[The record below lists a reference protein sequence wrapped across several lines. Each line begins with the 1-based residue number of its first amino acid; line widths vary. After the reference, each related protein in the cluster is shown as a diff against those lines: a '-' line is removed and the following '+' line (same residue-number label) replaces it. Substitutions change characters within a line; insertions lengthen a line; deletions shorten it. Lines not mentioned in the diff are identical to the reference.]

1 MNKNKEIKVNIVKRE
16 TPIESKK
23 IDDPFISYFGVD
35 KVYTPKYDA
44 LILETFVEESNILPQ
59 CIRAYKNNVITTW
72 RLRLADGLAEKEK
85 ENPEA
90 LEEKK
95 SIELLFDYSAE
106 NNLIKNLQKALEDRE
121 RTGTGYL
128 EVIRNPLNEVVGF
141 SHIPPVTMRF
151 LKPTAVIHTRVVRT
165 PYGPKHIT
173 QKRRFF
179 KFAQINSLNQKVYFK
194 DFGDP
199 RDLHYETGE
208 YGKYPYDK
216 KATEIIAFKIDAP
229 GTPYGIPRYM
239 GNLLSVLGSRKSELI
254 NYYYFENGRHIP
266 MAVIVEG
273 GVLSEEGMNNLKEY
287 LNESK
292 GVDNSHKILLLEAAP
307 EEDEAVIS
315 DEKKKQVKVRFEPL
329 AHLMQQDALFV
340 EYDEQNRK
348 KIRSSFQLPPIYT
361 GETDDYT
368 RATALESER
377 VTEKS
382 VFRPLRREIEEGIDY
397 ILEEMNIKHW
407 WFEFEDNDVKDR
419 TEISGSLQPFVS
431 QMTVNQIQ
439 SVLNIMV
446 PEIKTERYEEEW
458 ANLPIAMLGF
468 NTGLEK
474 KDKADDLKD
483 TLTDI
488 LRGLRQNEHGSHG

>member
-1 MNKNKEIKVNIVKRE
+1 MNKNKIVKASIVKRE

-23 IDDPFISYFGVD
+23 LDDPFVSYFGAD
-35 KVYTPKYDA
+35 KVYTPKFDP

-59 CIRAYKNNVITTW
+59 CIRTYKNNVIASW
-72 RLRLADGLAEKEK
+72 RLELAEGLEEKEK
-85 ENPEA
+85 DKPEA
-90 LEEKK
+90 IEEKK
-95 SIELLFDYSAE
+95 KIELLFDYSAE
-106 NNLIKNLQKALEDRE
+106 NNLIVNLQKVLEDRE

-151 LKPTAVIHTRVVRT
+151 LKPTAVIHTREVRN
-165 PYGPKHIT
+165 PYEPKTIT
-173 QKRRFF
+173 QKRKFY

-194 DFGDP
+194 EFGDP
-199 RDLHYETGE
+199 RELDFQTGE
-208 YGKYPYDK
+208 YGKIPFEK
-216 KATEIIAFKIDAP
+216 RATEIIPFKIETP

-239 GNLLSVLGSRKSELI
+239 GNLLSVLGSRKSELV

-292 GVDNSHKILLLEAAP
+292 GIDNAHKVLLLEAAP
-307 EEDEAVIS
+307 EEDDAVIS
-315 DEKKKQVKVRFEPL
+315 DDKKKQVKVRFEPL
-329 AHLMQQDALFV
+329 THLKQQDALFV
-340 EYDEQNRK
+340 EYDEKNRK

-377 VTEKS
+377 VTEKN
-382 VFRPLRREIEEGIDY
+382 VFRPLRREIEAAIDY
-397 ILEEMNIKHW
+397 VLEEMAIKHW
-407 WFEFEDNDVKDR
+407 WFKFEDKDIKDR
-419 TEISGSLQPFVS
+419 TEISQSLQPFVN

-439 SVLNIMV
+439 YLLNVLV
-446 PEIKTERYEEEW
+446 PGIQTEQYEEEW
-458 ANLPIAMLGF
+458 ANLPISMLGF
-468 NTGLEK
+468 NSGLEK
-474 KDKADDLKD
+474 KDKTEDLKD
-483 TLTDI
+483 TLTNI
-488 LRGLRQNEHGSHG
+488 LRGLRQNEHGTHG